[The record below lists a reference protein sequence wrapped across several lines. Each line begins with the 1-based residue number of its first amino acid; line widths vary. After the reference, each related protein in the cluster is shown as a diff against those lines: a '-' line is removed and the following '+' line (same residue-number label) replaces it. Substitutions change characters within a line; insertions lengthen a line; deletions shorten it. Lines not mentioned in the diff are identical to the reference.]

1 MANIVPDRLTR
12 RDGLTSAGL
21 RHPCQRCPT
30 SIPSDRTLCH
40 FCRRTDELA
49 AQGKVKDCLR
59 CRRSLPVDNFAGL
72 GRYRVCDDC
81 RWQHSMTSEESAES
95 KRLSRREWKAR
106 NLRRDRLRER
116 KVA

>member
-59 CRRSLPVDNFAGL
+59 CRRSLPLLDFAYD
-72 GRYRVCDDC
+72 GRYHICDRC
-81 RWQHSMTSEESAES
+81 RDDHPYTDDEKRRAH
-95 KRLSRREWKAR
+95 RLSNDENRR
-106 NLRRDRLRER
+106 RRQRYRRLRT
-116 KVA
+116 AA